1 MNEIA
6 VEERA
11 EIQLRGAGASRGIG
25 AGPVVPIRVEVD
37 IEIPE
42 HPEPKAAVRDAAAT
56 VAASLRSLADQAA
69 TQDREEG
76 AEVLR
81 AQALMAEDDMLI
93 DGIDEALD
101 DGAPLGDAVTAS
113 SATLSNML
121 AAMDD
126 EYLAARAPDVLEV
139 AARLR
144 RVLAGLPPDTEI
156 VLEQPSI
163 LLAETLTAAHT
174 ARLDPELVIGFATS
188 DGGTTSHVAIIA
200 RALGVPAVV
209 GVSELGAHL
218 SGVASAALDGTTG
231 ELVLDPSPET
241 SADFVAR
248 AELDAARRVVEQ
260 EFQGRRVGFDGTSI
274 AVTANVASTDDIERA
289 AAVAADGVGLFRT
302 EFLFLDRPT
311 PPTEDEQYEA
321 YSAAAKAF
329 EGQVVIR
336 TADIGG
342 DKPAEFFEMEPEEN
356 PFLGIR
362 GVRLYASQH
371 EMFLGQARA
380 LLRASV
386 HGDVAVMIPMIAT
399 VAEMQAARKVF
410 DQAAAE
416 LTAEGVP
423 HAEVSLG
430 AMVEVPA
437 AALAADALAAHCDF
451 VSIGT
456 NDLTQYAMAADRMN
470 GELADLQDPL
480 HPAVLRLCQLTAE
493 AAGRHGLG
501 VSVCGLAAA
510 DPAAAALFVGIGVT
524 KLSVA
529 APSVNQIKAVVDSL
543 GSDIREVAASAM
555 ALDGA
560 AEVRAHVAEALG
572 L

>member
-1 MNEIA
+1 MSETA
-6 VEERA
+6 VETNI
-11 EIQLRGAGASRGIG
+11 EIRLRGAGASRGIG
-25 AGPVVPIRVEVD
+25 AGPVVPIRTEVD
-37 IEIPE
+37 VEIPE
-42 HPEPKAAVRDAAAT
+42 PPDPKAAVRDAAAT
-56 VAASLRSLADQAA
+56 VAASLRLLADEAA
-69 TQDREEG
+69 AQDRAEG

-101 DGAPLGDAVTAS
+101 DGAPLGDAVIAS
-113 SATLSNML
+113 SSTLSNML
-121 AAMDD
+121 AGMDD

-139 AARLR
+139 AGRLR
-144 RVLAGLPPDTEI
+144 RVLAGLPPDEEL
-156 VLEQPSI
+156 VLDRPSV

-174 ARLDPELVIGFATS
+174 ARLDPRLVIGFATA
-188 DGGTTSHVAIIA
+188 DGGPTSHVAIIA

-209 GVSELGAHL
+209 GVTGLGAHL
-218 SGVASAALDGTTG
+218 ASVSTAALDGITG
-231 ELVLDPSPET
+231 ELILDPSPET
-241 SADFVAR
+241 SAEFGVR
-248 AELDAARRVVEQ
+248 AETDAARRLAEQ
-260 EFQGRRVGFDGTSI
+260 EYQGRRVAFDGTPI
-274 AVTANVASTDDIERA
+274 AVTANVASTDDIDRA
-289 AAVAADGVGLFRT
+289 AGVAADGVGLFRT

-311 PPTEDEQYEA
+311 APSEDEQYEA
-321 YSAAAKAF
+321 YAAAARSF
-329 EGQVVIR
+329 TGQVVIR

-362 GVRLYASQH
+362 GVRLYESQH

-399 VAEMQAARKVF
+399 VAEMRAARAVF
-410 DQAAAE
+410 DRAAAE
-416 LTAEGVP
+416 LVAEGVP
-423 HAEVSLG
+423 HDAVSIG

-451 VSIGT
+451 FSIGT
-456 NDLTQYAMAADRMN
+456 NDLTQYTMAADRMN
-470 GELADLQDPL
+470 GELADLHDPL

-493 AAGRHGLG
+493 AAARHGLG

-510 DPAAAALFVGIGVT
+510 DPAAAALFVGLGVT

-529 APSVNQIKAVVDSL
+529 APSVNQIKAVVDGL
-543 GSDIREVAASAM
+543 PSDIRELAASAM

-560 AEVRAHVAEALG
+560 AEVRAHVADALG

>member
-1 MNEIA
+1 MSDIA
-6 VEERA
+6 VDERA
-11 EIQLRGAGASRGIG
+11 EIKLRGAGASRGVG
-25 AGPVVPIRVEVD
+25 AGPVVPIRAEVD

-42 HPEPKAAVRDAAAT
+42 HADPKAAVRAAAAT
-56 VAASLRSLADQAA
+56 VATSLRSLADHAA
-69 TQDREEG
+69 SQDRDEG

-101 DGAPLGDAVTAS
+101 DGSSLGDAVIAS
-113 SATLSNML
+113 SSTLSNML

-144 RVLAGLPPDTEI
+144 RVLAGLTPDTEI
-156 VLEQPSI
+156 VLHTPSI

-174 ARLDPELVIGFATS
+174 ARLDPSLVLGFATA
-188 DGGTTSHVAIIA
+188 DGGPTSHVAIIA

-209 GVSELGAHL
+209 GVSHLGDHL
-218 SGVASAALDGTTG
+218 SAATAALDGTTG
-231 ELVLDPSPET
+231 ELVLDPSPDT

-260 EFQGRRVGFDGTSI
+260 EFQGRHVVFDGTPI
-274 AVTANVASTDDIERA
+274 AITANVASTADIERA
-289 AAVAADGVGLFRT
+289 VGVSADGVGLFRT

-311 PPTEDEQYEA
+311 APTEDEQYAA
-321 YSAAAKAF
+321 YAAAAKAF
-329 EGQVVIR
+329 DGQVVIR

-362 GVRLYASQH
+362 GVRLYASQQQ
-371 EMFLGQARA
+371 MFLGQARA

-399 VAEMQAARKVF
+399 VAEMQAARAVF
-410 DQAAAE
+410 EQAAAE
-416 LTAEGVP
+416 LSAEGVP

-451 VSIGT
+451 FSIGT
-456 NDLTQYAMAADRMN
+456 NDLTQYTMAADRMN

-510 DPAAAALFVGIGVT
+510 DPAAAALFVGLGVT

-529 APSVNQIKAVVDSL
+529 APSVNQIKAVVDGLPS
-543 GSDIREVAASAM
+543 GIRELAASAM
-555 ALDGA
+555 TLDGA
-560 AEVRAHVAEALG
+560 AEVRAHVAEVLG